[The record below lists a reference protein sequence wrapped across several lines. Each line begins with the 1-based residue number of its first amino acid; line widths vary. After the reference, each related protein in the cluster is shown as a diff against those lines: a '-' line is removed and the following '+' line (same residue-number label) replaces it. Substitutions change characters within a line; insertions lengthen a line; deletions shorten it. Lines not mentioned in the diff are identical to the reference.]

1 MKRSTE
7 LFSACRMLTAV
18 LGPWLLVFS
27 CAGPVDPIKPA
38 ALPDPYL
45 QVRYD
50 AIRVDPSGFSGGS
63 TLAEVRRSMGAQGTR
78 RPLTSAE
85 RSVSKAAL
93 NPGAAVQSGGASL
106 SVAPNPSP
114 SYTDRDVQ
122 VFMGALEAYEWTDSS
137 GKGIIVIVLNP
148 RLIDPSQLSPDA
160 RGLLGKMGTEPRV
173 IFKAVIG
180 WQPRR
185 LRNDP
190 ELQVKYRRINEAY
203 GRLARG
209 GADLNSFAASFAANV
224 SKVSEIQGI
233 MGTPGISRGLTDEER
248 SRYKRDILRRAGH
261 VMTTSGFGFA
271 LGSLDPLFDS
281 LVIYEWIQSGK
292 GITVYFADVNKAI
305 EAFLPMLDQLKS
317 ASPQTAGQLGQLETT
332 LSTLRTLFDEPIL
345 IAPALP
351 VGWMPENPRL

>member
-1 MKRSTE
+1 MKRSTG
-7 LFSACRMLTAV
+7 LFSAYRMLTAV
-18 LGPWLLVFS
+18 LGPWFLVLS
-27 CAGPVDPIKPA
+27 CAGPVDPIKPV

-63 TLAEVRRSMGAQGTR
+63 TLAEVRRSMGAEGTR
-78 RPLTSAE
+78 RPLTAAEESA
-85 RSVSKAAL
+85 SQAAL
-93 NPGAAVQSGGASL
+93 TPGAAVQSGGAFL
-106 SVAPNPSP
+106 SVAPNPGP
-114 SYTDRDVQ
+114 SYTDEDVQ
-122 VFMGALEAYEWTDSS
+122 VFMGALEAYEWVDGS

-148 RLIDPSQLSPDA
+148 GLIDPSRLSPDA
-160 RGLLGKMGTEPRV
+160 RGLLGKIGTEPRV

-190 ELQVKYRRINEAY
+190 ELQAKYKRINEAY

-209 GADLNSFAASFAANV
+209 GADLNSFAANV
-224 SKVSEIQGI
+224 SKVSEIQRI

-248 SRYKRDILRRAGH
+248 NRYKRDILRRAGH

-305 EAFLPMLDQLKS
+305 EALLPMLDQLKS

-332 LSTLRTLFDEPIL
+332 LSTLKTLFDEPIL

-351 VGWMPENPRL
+351 VDWMPENPRL

>member
-1 MKRSTE
+1 MKRSTG
-7 LFSACRMLTAV
+7 LFSAYRMLTAV
-18 LGPWLLVFS
+18 LGPWFLVLS
-27 CAGPVDPIKPA
+27 CAGPVDPIKPV

-63 TLAEVRRSMGAQGTR
+63 TLAEVRRSMGAEGTR
-78 RPLTSAE
+78 RPLTAAE
-85 RSVSKAAL
+85 RSGSKAAL
-93 NPGAAVQSGGASL
+93 NPGAAVQSGGAFL

-114 SYTDRDVQ
+114 SYTDEDVQ
-122 VFMGALEAYEWTDSS
+122 VFMGALEAYEWADSS

-148 RLIDPSQLSPDA
+148 RLIDPSRLSPDA
-160 RGLLGKMGTEPRV
+160 RALLGRIGTEPRV

-209 GADLNSFAASFAANV
+209 GADLNSFAANV

-248 SRYKRDILRRAGH
+248 NRYKRDILRRAGH

-305 EAFLPMLDQLKS
+305 EALLPMLDQLKS

>member
-1 MKRSTE
+1 MKRNTGS
-7 LFSACRMLTAV
+7 FSVYRMLTAV
-18 LGPWLLVFS
+18 LGLWFLVLS
-27 CAGPVDPIKPA
+27 CAGPADPIKPV

-63 TLAEVRRSMGAQGTR
+63 TLAEVRGSMGAEGTR
-78 RPLTSAE
+78 RPLTAAE
-85 RSVSKAAL
+85 KSLSKAAL

-106 SVAPNPSP
+106 SVAPNPDP
-114 SYTDRDVQ
+114 SYTDKDVQ
-122 VFMGALEAYEWTDSS
+122 VFMGALEAYEWADSS

-148 RLIDPSQLSPDA
+148 GLIDRSQLSPDA
-160 RGLLGKMGTEPRV
+160 RGLLGRMGTEPRV

-185 LRNDP
+185 LRSDP

-209 GADLNSFAASFAANV
+209 GADLHSFAANV

-248 SRYKRDILRRAGH
+248 SRYKRDILRRSRH
-261 VMTTSGFGFA
+261 VLTTSGIDFA

-292 GITVYFADVNKAI
+292 GITVYFADVNKAM
-305 EAFLPMLDQLKS
+305 EALLPMLDQLKS

-332 LSTLRTLFDEPIL
+332 LSTLKTLFDEPIL

>member
-1 MKRSTE
+1 MKRSTG
-7 LFSACRMLTAV
+7 LFSAYRMLTAV
-18 LGPWLLVFS
+18 LGPWFLVLS

-50 AIRVDPSGFSGGS
+50 AIRVDPSEFSGGS
-63 TLAEVRRSMGAQGTR
+63 TLAEVRGSMGAEGTR
-78 RPLTSAE
+78 RPLTAAEESA
-85 RSVSKAAL
+85 SQAAL
-93 NPGAAVQSGGASL
+93 TPGAAVQSGGASL
-106 SVAPNPSP
+106 SVAPNPGP
-114 SYTDRDVQ
+114 SYTDEDVQ
-122 VFMGALEAYEWTDSS
+122 VFMGALEAYEWVDGS

-148 RLIDPSQLSPDA
+148 RSIAPFRLSPDA
-160 RGLLGKMGTEPRV
+160 RGLRVRMGTEPRV

-185 LRNDP
+185 LRSDP

-209 GADLNSFAASFAANV
+209 GADLNSFAANAP
-224 SKVSEIQGI
+224 KVSEIQGI

-248 SRYKRDILRRAGH
+248 GRYKRDISRRARH
-261 VMTTSGFGFA
+261 VLTGSGFGFA
-271 LGSLDPLFDS
+271 LDSLDPLFDS

-305 EAFLPMLDQLKS
+305 EALLPMLDQLKS
-317 ASPQTAGQLGQLETT
+317 TSPQTAGQLGQLETT
-332 LSTLRTLFDEPIL
+332 FSTLKTLFDEPIL

>member
-1 MKRSTE
+1 MKRSTG

-114 SYTDRDVQ
+114 SYTDKDVQ

-190 ELQVKYRRINEAY
+190 ELQVKYKRINEAY

-209 GADLNSFAASFAANV
+209 GADLNSFAANV

-233 MGTPGISRGLTDEER
+233 MGTPGISRGLTDEEKN
-248 SRYKRDILRRAGH
+248 RYKRDILG
-261 VMTTSGFGFA
+261 V
-271 LGSLDPLFDS
+271 
-281 LVIYEWIQSGK
+281 
-292 GITVYFADVNKAI
+292 
-305 EAFLPMLDQLKS
+305 
-317 ASPQTAGQLGQLETT
+317 
-332 LSTLRTLFDEPIL
+332 
-345 IAPALP
+345 PA
-351 VGWMPENPRL
+351 MS

>member
-1 MKRSTE
+1 MKRNTG
-7 LFSACRMLTAV
+7 LFSAYRMLTAV
-18 LGPWLLVFS
+18 LGLWFLVFS
-27 CAGPVDPIKPA
+27 CAGPVEPIKPI

-50 AIRVDPSGFSGGS
+50 AIRVDPSGLSGGS

-85 RSVSKAAL
+85 KSVSKAAL
-93 NPGAAVQSGGASL
+93 NPGAAVQSGGAFL
-106 SVAPNPSP
+106 SVAPNPRP
-114 SYTDRDVQ
+114 SYTDKDVQ

-190 ELQVKYRRINEAY
+190 ELQVKYKRINEAY

-209 GADLNSFAASFAANV
+209 GADLNSFAANV
-224 SKVSEIQGI
+224 SKVSEIQRI

-317 ASPQTAGQLGQLETT
+317 ASPQTAVQLGQLETKR
-332 LSTLRTLFDEPIL
+332 STLKTLFDEPIL